1 MNTKIGQLYE
11 GETKILISTS
21 FPNTAFTFLFIS
33 FLSLFTCVTVFK
45 SMNASYR
52 LVLVK
57 PLSSSPRPTLFA
69 IFREELPEAHRTLHT
84 DDPIS
89 PSTAQ
94 DFYLCRW
101 YNHHLTNANWI
112 RMMLTREQG
121 GVCISLWQFEET
133 ENLPSRCISVRPTNA
148 RRSICK
154 HPK

>member
-1 MNTKIGQLYE
+1 MNTKLGQLCE
-11 GETKILISTS
+11 RETKILISTS
-21 FPNTAFTFLFIS
+21 FPNTAFTFLFIY
-33 FLSLFTCVTVFK
+33 FLSLFTWMTVFK

-69 IFREELPEAHRTLHT
+69 IFREELPEAHRILHT

-89 PSTAQ
+89 PSKAQ

-112 RMMLTREQG
+112 GMMLTREQG
-121 GVCISLWQFEET
+121 GVYF
-133 ENLPSRCISVRPTNA
+133 SVAIWGNGKSAQSMYKCP
-148 RRSICK
+148 
-154 HPK
+154 PD